1 MSLGAE
7 VMAGKA
13 MALREPSGGDDPE
26 LCIARGLHGPSA
38 GPVQHL
44 LNRMSANN
52 GEKWKD
58 TYKIYSWGSRAGAS
72 VFFGWDKFLEAV
84 QNKMLTHFSDFEI
97 ESATKNQ
104 SYRFLKMQC
113 RHCLSWTMVNYHKET
128 SGEEAR
134 AQVVG
139 PLAGFLCLQEAADP
153 VSNDTV

>member
-1 MSLGAE
+1 
-7 VMAGKA
+7 
-13 MALREPSGGDDPE
+13 
-26 LCIARGLHGPSA
+26 
-38 GPVQHL
+38 
-44 LNRMSANN
+44 MSANN

-58 TYKIYSWGSRAGAS
+58 TYKIYSWGSHAGAS

-97 ESATKNQ
+97 ESAIKNE
-104 SYRFLKMQC
+104 SHRFLKMQC
-113 RHCLSWTMVNYHKET
+113 RHCLSWAMVNYAKGT